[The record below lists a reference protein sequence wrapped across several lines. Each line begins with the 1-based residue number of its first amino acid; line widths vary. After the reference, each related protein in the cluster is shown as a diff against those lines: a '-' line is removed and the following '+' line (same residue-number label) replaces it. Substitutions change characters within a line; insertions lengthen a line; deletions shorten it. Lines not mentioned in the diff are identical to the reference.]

1 MVLGW
6 NTGKMPMKEA
16 GRILIER
23 HVPEDVFARVL
34 KLYLRANR
42 VYIWISTLLI
52 MECRALAKMM
62 HYWMHNIALPIP

>member
-23 HVPEDVFARVL
+23 HVPENVFARVL

-42 VYIWISTLLI
+42 V
-52 MECRALAKMM
+52 
-62 HYWMHNIALPIP
+62 

>member
-16 GRILIER
+16 GRILIDR

-34 KLYLRANR
+34 KLYLRAKR
-42 VYIWISTLLI
+42 V
-52 MECRALAKMM
+52 
-62 HYWMHNIALPIP
+62 